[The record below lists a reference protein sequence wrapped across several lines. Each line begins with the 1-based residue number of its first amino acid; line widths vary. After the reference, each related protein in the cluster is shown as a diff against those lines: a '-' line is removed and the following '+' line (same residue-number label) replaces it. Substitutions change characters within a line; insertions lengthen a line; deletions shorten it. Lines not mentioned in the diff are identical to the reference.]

1 MFARRIGA
9 YSTRMENFASEIL
22 VKVARDSE

>member
-22 VKVARDSE
+22 VKIAREE